1 MINLP
6 SKEIYIKATTIF
18 YLTTTKLTKCRCWTI
33 PKAGN
38 DVEKPNHPYI
48 QHNVPTLEDS
58 LEISCKTKH
67 VVI

>member
-1 MINLP
+1 MA
-6 SKEIYIKATTIF
+6 KK
-18 YLTTTKLTKCRCWTI
+18 KKVTI